1 MHTCTASK
9 IFHPRYQWE
18 SDNEHF
24 FWLLPL
30 SAPSFEVYTVPAE
43 EFVAVQRCVFWYES
57 SFTALAFGVA
67 DNNWLAGV
75 AFSISVQREQ
85 PMPTAHIFVAYMV
98 KKKKKKSQLRWL
110 RHLIE
115 MPPGCLPLE
124 FLWASWAGRR
134 PRGRCRTCWRDYIAH
149 LVWECLWPGP
159 G

>member
-98 KKKKKKSQLRWL
+98 KKKKKK
-110 RHLIE
+110 
-115 MPPGCLPLE
+115 
-124 FLWASWAGRR
+124 ASWGGSDIWSRCLLGAFPWSFSGPVELVGDPGVDAEHAGE
-134 PRGRCRTCWRDYIAH
+134 II
-149 LVWECLWPGP
+149 
-159 G
+159 